1 MISSTIYIG
10 QLIFCFQN
18 EQNSVRLIFDAAN
31 KIIFWYTNFVHFEN
45 KIKEE
50 LRIEIRTLCVLQK
63 AKQNYRQIDFDRA
76 V

>member
-1 MISSTIYIG
+1 MTIFSHNIKSYTDVILSSH
-10 QLIFCFQN
+10 L
-18 EQNSVRLIFDAAN
+18 SKRL
-31 KIIFWYTNFVHFEN
+31 EE